1 MVDFESINSVDD
13 IEKLQLE
20 GKITMEELKK
30 ALKILSIKEYT
41 ELSKETV
48 GSDKGQK
55 NRIMLA
61 KKVLANLDFEEIP
74 EEKKYDEEFAKFE
87 KLH

>member
-20 GKITMEELKK
+20 GKITMEELKR

-41 ELSKETV
+41 ELSKEIV

-61 KKVLANLDFEEIP
+61 KKVLANLDFEEIT

-87 KLH
+87 KIH